1 MEWWVYLLIFI
12 ALIFVAFVIYFSF
25 LVPKKEKQKKLRE
38 QLKKHPNRVVVSP
51 ENVKLFTNFAFN
63 QLPEQAPDEAYQNS
77 GLYGFYVDAKM
88 TAHDARYPIFLD
100 VDQQDLW
107 QGVQKTKQA
116 LNNHDAR
123 YEKVYE
129 YLDLT
134 NQKLEN
140 LKFFIIEDYNP
151 NNYSFWNETLETD
164 SKGFNTK

>member
-1 MEWWVYLLIFI
+1 
-12 ALIFVAFVIYFSF
+12 
-25 LVPKKEKQKKLRE
+25 
-38 QLKKHPNRVVVSP
+38 
-51 ENVKLFTNFAFN
+51 
-63 QLPEQAPDEAYQNS
+63 
-77 GLYGFYVDAKM
+77 M

-100 VDQQDLW
+100 VDQQNLW

-116 LNNHDAR
+116 LNNHDTR

-151 NNYSFWNETLETD
+151 NNYSFWNETLEID